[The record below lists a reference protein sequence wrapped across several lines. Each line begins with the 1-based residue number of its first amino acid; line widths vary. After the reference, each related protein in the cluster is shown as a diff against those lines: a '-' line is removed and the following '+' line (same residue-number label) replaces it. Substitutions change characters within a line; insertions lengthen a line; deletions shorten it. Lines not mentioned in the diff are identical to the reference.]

1 MLMNPYCGTKQY
13 EPKDKVYLKNPEQ
26 SARFAKYIY
35 LYDVIL
41 SGDRFAFVFKKDEA
55 EPLLTKWRNFDLK

>member
-1 MLMNPYCGTKQY
+1 MLMNPYCGAKQY
-13 EPKDKVYLKNPEQ
+13 DPKDMVYLKNPEQ

-41 SGDRFAFVFKKDEA
+41 SADRFTYVFKKVDA
-55 EPLLTKWRNFDLK
+55 DPLLVRWRNFDLK